1 LRDLRMDGATDYV
14 AMPFRFSDGQI
25 NVVSMTSFRR
35 GGFST
40 SNLGRIY
47 EIIPA
52 LGRLFEVH
60 AQKRISVSLLE
71 TYLGR
76 STGKR
81 VLGGQIKHG
90 AGQVSHADVW

>member
-1 LRDLRMDGATDYV
+1 
-14 AMPFRFSDGQI
+14 
-25 NVVSMTSFRR
+25 MTSFAR

-40 SNLGRIY
+40 SNLGSIY
-47 EIIPA
+47 EIMPA

-81 VLGGQIKHG
+81 SSKGRSSTGTG
-90 AGQVSHADVW
+90 SSFTR